1 MTSQPGQQTITIHI
15 LLSISE
21 SIGNQKMKLVQLI
34 ECNWKWDSS
43 IWVKCK
49 WPAPRDM
56 VKNELPVTSYELRV
70 TSYKFKGTSWNSKVR
85 VQIHEFRFTSCEF
98 NFTSYEFKSTIY

>member
-34 ECNWKWDSS
+34 ECNKKKFFFSKSCWKWDSS
-43 IWVKCK
+43 IWKSSIWVKWK

-56 VKNELPVTSYELRV
+56 VKNELPVTSYELTV
-70 TSYKFKGTSWNSKVR
+70 TSYKVKGTS
-85 VQIHEFRFTSCEF
+85 
-98 NFTSYEFKSTIY
+98 

>member
-56 VKNELPVTSYELRV
+56 VKNELPVTSYELTV
-70 TSYKFKGTSWNSKVR
+70 TSYKVKGTS
-85 VQIHEFRFTSCEF
+85 
-98 NFTSYEFKSTIY
+98 